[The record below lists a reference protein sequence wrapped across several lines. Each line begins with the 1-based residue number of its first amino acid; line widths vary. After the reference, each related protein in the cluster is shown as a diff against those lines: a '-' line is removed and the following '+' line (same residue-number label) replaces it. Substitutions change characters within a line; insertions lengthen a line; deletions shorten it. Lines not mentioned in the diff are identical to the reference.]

1 MKVILCL
8 TIGLILLSGAAL
20 LLKAKTCAPRRQTP
34 ADIQRAKNEQK
45 LRDKFRDHIAS
56 AKVEGRR
63 EIVIIVEGMPSN
75 VTSIEQVI
83 RDYSL
88 VRVKVKDKETT
99 VSDSDGSLQT
109 WYKLDVLEVLRQ
121 QKEIGNTSPLLEYA
135 PSRFLPLLAS
145 EGLFH
150 TTGGSVTVDGVVI
163 ETLDDD
169 PILLIQ
175 GREYLIAADLH
186 CEGKIITPVAMV
198 DGIFRVEDT
207 KLKPLG
213 DKNRRL
219 VGEVERMY
227 NNNLSSLRSDVRLR
241 RGRKKVSP
249 VLWRPGRAQR
259 IAR

>member
-1 MKVILCL
+1 MKIILCL
-8 TIGLILLSGAAL
+8 TIGLVLLIGGAL
-20 LLKAKTCAPRRQTP
+20 LWRKKTSPSRQQTP
-34 ADIQRAKNEQK
+34 TDIQRAKNEQK
-45 LRDKFRDHIAS
+45 LRDIFHDHIAR
-56 AKVEGRR
+56 AKAEGRR
-63 EIVIIVEGMPSN
+63 EIVRVFEGMPSD
-75 VTSIEQVI
+75 VTSIKQVI

-121 QKEIGNTSPLLEYA
+121 QKEVGNSSPLLEYA

-150 TTGGSVTVDGVVI
+150 TTGGSVTVDGIVI

-175 GREYLIAADLH
+175 GKEYLIAGDL
-186 CEGKIITPVAMV
+186 EDKIISPVAMV

-219 VGEVERMY
+219 VCEVERMY
-227 NNNLSSLRSDVRLR
+227 NNDLSRLRSDMQLR
-241 RGRKKVSP
+241 HGREK
-249 VLWRPGRAQR
+249 
-259 IAR
+259 

>member
-1 MKVILCL
+1 MKIILGL
-8 TIGLILLSGAAL
+8 TIGLVLLSSGAL
-20 LLKAKTCAPRRQTP
+20 LWKAKTSASRHQTP
-34 ADIQRAKNEQK
+34 AEIQRAKSASRNQTPAEIQRAKNEQK
-45 LRDKFRDHIAS
+45 LRDKFGDQIAR
-56 AKVEGRR
+56 AKAEGRR
-63 EIVIIVEGMPSN
+63 ELVRIVEVLPSD
-75 VTSIEQVI
+75 VTSIKQVI

-88 VRVKVKDKETT
+88 VRVKIKDKETT

-135 PSRFLPLLAS
+135 PGRFLPLLAS

-150 TTGGSVTVDGVVI
+150 TTGGSVTVDGIVI

-175 GREYLIAADLH
+175 GREYLIAGDL
-186 CEGKIITPVAMV
+186 EDKIISPVAMV
-198 DGIFRVEDT
+198 DGIFRVEGT

-227 NNNLSSLRSDVRLR
+227 NNDLSRLRSDVQSRH
-241 RGRKKVSP
+241 GREK
-249 VLWRPGRAQR
+249 
-259 IAR
+259 